1 MKEGFIKAK
10 EVLMDTAKAVQQVP
24 EKIESIGDGLPSIPT
39 PYDTLPDWLVDDWGG
54 APGDA
59 QQFSVRNRRG
69 IKQNVRL
76 LPQRKRD
83 EFTRHFADY
92 FDPNSPDMLLNPA
105 MTAGVLSVTKETEE
119 LVLEN
124 GIPVFGQDGKPIY
137 ETRILQTGISVPGP
151 FSLYYPS
158 ALWPYQTEEGARY
171 TVMDL
176 AEEPIESDWL
186 GLKPWAEWA
195 TDTTY
200 DKVGALPGFRLW
212 GDAALG
218 AGAVAP
224 LAVVGLLLFV
234 TAPAW
239 GPVIGGRTIATGR
252 ALLDGTKEFTASVG
266 GKVATFGRGR

>member
-10 EVLMDTAKAVQQVP
+10 EVLMDTAKAVREVP

-39 PYDTLPDWLVDDWGG
+39 PYDMLPDSEVDRWGG

-59 QQFSVRNRRG
+59 RQFSVRNRRG

-76 LPQRKRD
+76 LPQMKRD

-92 FDPNSPDMLLNPA
+92 FNPTSPDMLLNPA
-105 MTAGVLSVTKETEE
+105 MTAGVLSVTKETD
-119 LVLEN
+119 
-124 GIPVFGQDGKPIY
+124 DGL
-137 ETRILQTGISVPGP
+137 LQTGISVPGP

-158 ALWPYQTEEGARY
+158 ALWPYQTGEGARY

-266 GKVATFGRGR
+266 GKVATFGRGQ